1 MARFNPH
8 PSETR
13 EAVLARLRGD
23 PSLSNRSVARSSG
36 IPESTVRTWRRTAGN
51 CPQQTASF
59 DPAALPPKRR
69 EAAARLLA
77 VSGVDPRD
85 VATALGGPK
94 SAVPAL
100 RRAFG
105 MKRRRLAELR
115 VAAGADAGPHDLAEL
130 DASLRA
136 HVGRQIAAFDARLR
150 KGGAGDSGKV
160 LRDLGGL
167 KKLLDDLAARAS
179 TDGRGEADGE
189 PEQDLAALRDRV
201 ARRCAAILRERPS
214 DGDAGAAGAAALQA
228 DRP

>member
-23 PSLSNRSVARSSG
+23 PSLSNRSVARSGG
-36 IPESTVRTWRRTAGN
+36 IPERTVRAWRRTAGN

-69 EAAARLLA
+69 EAVARLLA

-85 VATALGGPK
+85 VATALGAPK
-94 SAVPAL
+94 KAAPAL
-100 RRAFG
+100 RKAFG
-105 MKRRRLAELR
+105 LRRRRPVAR
-115 VAAGADAGPHDLAEL
+115 KAAAGADAGPHDLAEL

-136 HVGRQIAAFDARLR
+136 HLGRQIAAFDARLR
-150 KGGAGDSGKV
+150 RGEAEDSAKV

-179 TDGRGEADGE
+179 ANGRGEADGE

-214 DGDAGAAGAAALQA
+214 DGDAGAAGAAAS
-228 DRP
+228 